1 MSENAAARM
10 TTEQLVAQIEMI
22 SGRFDGRSRMLRQLL
37 VTEIKTRYPAIR
49 AAVDAA
55 IAYAL
60 DNGKP
65 LDPTLV
71 VLVEAKALPTEEL
84 TKMP

>member
-22 SGRFDGRSRMLRQLL
+22 SGRFDSRSRMLRQLL

-55 IAYAL
+55 IAYCVES
-60 DNGKP
+60 GEM

-71 VLVEAKALPTEEL
+71 VLVEAKQLPTEEL
-84 TKMP
+84 VRMP